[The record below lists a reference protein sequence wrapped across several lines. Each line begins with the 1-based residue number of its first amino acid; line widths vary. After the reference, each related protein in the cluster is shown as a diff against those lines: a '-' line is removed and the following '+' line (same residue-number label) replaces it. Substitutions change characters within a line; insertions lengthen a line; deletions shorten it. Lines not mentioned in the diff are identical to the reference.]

1 MNSYTIYKTD
11 TGEIIG
17 TTTSDITIDEVSLND
32 NESAIE
38 GNYSGL
44 EYKILDN
51 EAVLRTK
58 PITDLIRNIRSDM
71 LSASDWTQII
81 DCPLSNA
88 RKAEWATYR
97 QALRD
102 LPSSHESTTNINDV
116 VFPTQP
122 D

>member
-17 TTTSDITIDEVSLND
+17 TTTSDITIDQVSLND
-32 NESAIE
+32 GESAIE

-44 EYKILDN
+44 EYKIEN
-51 EAVLRTK
+51 NQAVTRTE
-58 PITDLIRNIRSDM
+58 PITELIRQKRNDLLI
-71 LSASDWTQII
+71 ASDWTQVN
-81 DCPLSNA
+81 DSPLSDT
-88 RKAEWATYR
+88 KKSEWATYR
-97 QALRD
+97 QELRD
-102 LPSSHESTTNINDV
+102 LPSSHQSTTNFDDV

>member
-17 TTTSDITIDEVSLND
+17 TTTSDITIDEVSLNN
-32 NESAIE
+32 NELAIE

-51 EAVLRTK
+51 EAVLRTE
-58 PITDLIRNIRSDM
+58 PITDLIRNIRNDM
-71 LSASDWTQII
+71 LSASDWTQTI
-81 DCPLSNA
+81 DCPLTDA
-88 RKAEWATYR
+88 KKAEWATYR

-102 LPSSHESTTNINDV
+102 LPSLHQSTTNIDSV
-116 VFPTQP
+116 IFPTQP
-122 D
+122 N

>member
-17 TTTSDITIDEVSLND
+17 TTTSDITINEVLLND

-51 EAVLRTK
+51 EAVLRTE
-58 PITDLIRNIRSDM
+58 PITDLIRNIRNDM
-71 LSASDWTQII
+71 LSASDWTQTI

-88 RKAEWATYR
+88 KKAEWATYR
-97 QALRD
+97 QELRD
-102 LPSSHESTTNINDV
+102 LPSLHESTTNINDV